1 MAEPKTRPTDT
12 DVDDWLARLPA
23 ARRADC
29 DTLVALMRRATGADP
44 VLWGT
49 SIVGFGR
56 CALPY
61 ADGSTQDWPLI
72 GFSPRARELSVYL
85 MDGTAQHAA
94 ALARLGPHRTG
105 KSCLYLAGLDRVD
118 ARVLAAVIEASA
130 HAMAGRH
137 PVPGAGAAAKRGS
150 AKRGSAM
157 RASVK
162 RATANTSS
170 AAPASTRSAAKPTAR
185 KPAARRAP
193 AKTARGKTTGS
204 PAATASRRRAAKTAN

>member
-118 ARVLAAVIEASA
+118 ACVLAAVIEASA
-130 HAMAGRH
+130 HAMAARH

-150 AKRGSAM
+150 AKR
-157 RASVK
+157 ASVK
-162 RATANTSS
+162 RATANASS
-170 AAPASTRSAAKPTAR
+170 AAPATTRSAAKPTAR

-193 AKTARGKTTGS
+193 AKTAPAKSARGKTTGS
-204 PAATASRRRAAKTAN
+204 PAATASRRRAAKTAG